1 MVCPQLNNRLG
12 FINPGLTLW
21 CMWQLRVNLPGRL
34 KCSHVLPYAA
44 GLLRRPA
51 QERNWGRPGEEGTG
65 DENPWRIH
73 GAAIYGVPW
82 IPSTETPVMLALI
95 YSTMDP
101 MGNDNYPTSIIMRS
115 QQISKEFQSPLAFF
129 WGSVSLFGI
138 FDYSLL
144 FLLAGVMPLL
154 RPVGF
159 ITNHFATSSN
169 WMPGICFFPKS
180 RSILDGYKLILT
192 SLLVSMGIS
201 TCPSNEFNFYQ
212 CVFFPKHLFEWL
224 HMIAI
229 QSHRMTGICWDIMN
243 NYHFPSVV

>member
-1 MVCPQLNNRLG
+1 VLSLSNR
-12 FINPGLTLW
+12 NVSTEH
-21 CMWQLRVNLPGRL
+21 RL
-34 KCSHVLPYAA
+34 DGYR
-44 GLLRRPA
+44 LLVV
-51 QERNWGRPGEEGTG
+51 TI
-65 DENPWRIH
+65 PWRIH

-212 CVFFPKHLFEWL
+212 CVFFPKAFVW
-224 HMIAI
+224 MIAYDCHTI
-229 QSHRMTGICWDIMN
+229 S
-243 NYHFPSVV
+243 